1 VATRRR
7 NKHIGSSLDEWLEE
21 ESAKDASFAVGLDE
35 QFNKYRLAQE
45 LKALREKAGLSQ
57 KQLAERVKTKQP
69 SIARMEG
76 ARAWP
81 RLDLL
86 QRVARALGAEMVVRF
101 RERAEESEAR
111 TELMR
116 KLLLRE
122 NG

>member
-1 VATRRR
+1 MMEVDVATRRR

-86 QRVARALGAEMVVRF
+86 QRVARALGAEMVVGFRRPRAGRRN
-101 RERAEESEAR
+101 RERDA
-111 TELMR
+111 
-116 KLLLRE
+116 
-122 NG
+122 G